1 MEPKKLWKIRLIFGL
16 IILIF
21 TIASWPILES
31 YAQMVDLPV
40 ELFLAVVIIPSII
53 VLSSLLN

>member
-1 MEPKKLWKIRLIFGL
+1 MEPKKLWKIRLIFGF
-16 IILIF
+16 IIFIF
-21 TIASWPILES
+21 TIASWPILEN